1 MFGFGSSGGGELFA
15 FEYRDVR
22 AGRILTVP
30 LIPLDLRE
38 AGVIADNF
46 GEFAVSV
53 GVPMTTQ
60 PQMPVASGAFG
71 GSIPDTDH
79 SLKRKNQAQEKGVP
93 KGVPNPNSQPC
104 VRNRPYVIGRGEKIR
119 TSDPLH
125 PMQVRYQAAPRPD
138 RMRMIAEIW
147 IERFAAPLAAHDAT
161 G

>member
-125 PMQVRYQAAPRPD
+125 PMQS
-138 RMRMIAEIW
+138 
-147 IERFAAPLAAHDAT
+147 
-161 G
+161 